1 MFNQLKTLIQETKP
15 KCTIAVN
22 TALEYEDETGVPVE
36 NGCEVSLSW
45 YDMDYQLTVTAPLC
59 RIGIPEDGKGYNIDT
74 LYWDGTSSDWDYY
87 ISVAGLSEDE
97 EIALQDLM
105 EDKLAWYDP
114 KRSGYELNIEH
125 C

>member
-1 MFNQLKTLIQETKP
+1 METIDLLIDLVKNTKP

-22 TALEYEDETGVPVE
+22 TASEYEDETGVPVE

-74 LYWDGTSSDWDYY
+74 LYWGGTSSDWDYY

-105 EDKLAWYDP
+105 EDKMAWYDP
-114 KRSGYELNIEH
+114 KQNDYTIEH
-125 C
+125 I